1 MPDHGGRVQVIGVDR
16 RRAVAR
22 SSGAGRV
29 IALLAADTLAL
40 FASASVAAI
49 ATLGDRPDTIG
60 GFLGGSLAMVP
71 VLTAGFAIGGLY
83 PGFGVNA
90 IQLLRTAT
98 RQTSL
103 VFLILI
109 GTAYVLLP
117 TPTYPLFTFVTWW
130 LGSLIV
136 VPLSRWL
143 LSSAAA
149 ARDWWRE
156 PVMLFGSEQ
165 ALASTVDS
173 LSRARHLGYQ
183 PIAIVMKPLPPQ
195 VALTGEWRDLM
206 VVHDTEAVAT
216 AAGLGVRTALVLGS
230 ATPIEQWAA
239 DLREHFRHVILVHS
253 LEDRYIEP
261 VAIRY
266 LGTAIGLDF
275 KNRLLVRR
283 NAVVKRLLDVTLS
296 AVAIA
301 VTAPLMVIAA
311 IAVMLRDPGPWWHGQ
326 IREGRGGRLFR
337 MWKLRTMYLDAELRL
352 ARHLETDPNARAE
365 WDREFKLTEDP
376 RVIPGIG
383 PLLRRSSLDE
393 CPQFW
398 NVIRGEM
405 SLVGP
410 RALPP
415 YHLEAF
421 RPEFRQIR
429 RRVRPGMTGMWQVM
443 SRGRGAIERQE
454 ALDRYYIYNWSI
466 WMDLFVLAKTA
477 LTVPRGRGAR

>member
-1 MPDHGGRVQVIGVDR
+1 MPDHGDRVQVIGVDGGR
-16 RRAVAR
+16 VMIRA
-22 SSGAGRV
+22 SGAGRV
-29 IALLAADTLAL
+29 AALLASDTLAL
-40 FASASVAAI
+40 FAAASLAAI
-49 ATLGDRPDTIG
+49 ATLGDRPG
-60 GFLGGSLAMVP
+60 AMEGFLGGSLAMVP
-71 VLTAGFAIGGLY
+71 ILAAGFAIGGLY
-83 PGFGVNA
+83 PGFGVSA
-90 IQLLRTAT
+90 IHLLRTAT
-98 RQTSL
+98 LQTSL
-103 VFLILI
+103 VFLIVT
-109 GTAYVLLP
+109 GTAYGLLRA
-117 TPTYPLFTFVTWW
+117 PTYPVSTFAAWW
-130 LGSLIV
+130 LCSLIA

-149 ARDWWRE
+149 SRGWWRE
-156 PVMLFGSEQ
+156 PVMLFGCEQ
-165 ALASTVDS
+165 AVTSTIDS

-183 PIAIVMKPLPPQ
+183 PVAVVMKPIPPH
-195 VALTGEWRDLM
+195 VTLTGDWRGLL
-206 VVHDTEAVAT
+206 VVFERDAVAT
-216 AAGLGVRTALVLGS
+216 AARLGVRTALLLGH
-230 ATPIEQWAA
+230 ATPIEHWAA
-239 DLREHFRHVILVHS
+239 DLREHFRHVILVHT

-266 LGTAIGLDF
+266 LGSAIGLDF
-275 KNRLLVRR
+275 KNRLLVPR

-296 AVAIA
+296 SAALA
-301 VTAPLMVIAA
+301 ASLPLMIVAA

-326 IREGRGGRLFR
+326 LREGRGGRLFR
-337 MWKLRTMYLDAELRL
+337 MWKLRTMFLDAEARL
-352 ARHLETDPNARAE
+352 ARHLESHPEARAE
-365 WDREFKLTEDP
+365 WDREFKLTDDP

-383 PLLRRSSLDE
+383 ALLRRSSLDE

-415 YHLEAF
+415 YHLDAF
-421 RPEFRQIR
+421 GPEFREIR

-443 SRGRGAIERQE
+443 SRGRGAIDRQE

>member
-1 MPDHGGRVQVIGVDR
+1 MPDHGARVQVIGVGGSR
-16 RRAVAR
+16 VMPR

-29 IALLAADTLAL
+29 MALLVSDTVAL
-40 FASASVAAI
+40 FASAVVAAI
-49 ATLGDRPDTIG
+49 ATLGDRPG
-60 GFLGGSLAMVP
+60 ASAGFLGGRLAMVP
-71 VLTAGFAIGGLY
+71 ILAAGFAIGGLY
-83 PGFGVNA
+83 PGFGVSA
-90 IQLLRTAT
+90 IHLLRTAT

-103 VFLILI
+103 VFLIVA
-109 GTAYVLLP
+109 GTTYVLLR
-117 TPTYPLFTFVTWW
+117 TPTYPPSTFVAWW
-130 LGSLIV
+130 LCSLV
-136 VPLSRWL
+136 AVPLSRWL

-149 ARDWWRE
+149 SRDWWRE
-156 PVMLFGSEQ
+156 PVMLFGCEP

-183 PIAIVMKPLPPQ
+183 PVAVVMKPLP
-195 VALTGEWRDLM
+195 VHATLTDDWRGLLL
-206 VVHDTEAVAT
+206 VRDTEAVAM
-216 AAGLGVRTALVLGS
+216 AAGLGIRTALLLGHT
-230 ATPIEQWAA
+230 TPIEHWAS

-266 LGTAIGLDF
+266 LGTAIGMDF

-283 NAVVKRLLDVTLS
+283 NAAIKRLMDIAIS
-296 AVAIA
+296 AGALA
-301 VTAPLMVIAA
+301 VLLPVMVVAA
-311 IAVMLRDPGPWWHGQ
+311 IAIALSDPGPWWHAQ
-326 IREGRGGRLFR
+326 YREGRGGRLFR
-337 MWKLRTMYLDAELRL
+337 MWKLRTMYLDADERLSQHL
-352 ARHLETDPNARAE
+352 ARNPDARAE
-365 WDREFKLTEDP
+365 WEREFKLASDP
-376 RVIPGIG
+376 RVLPVIG
-383 PLLRRSSLDE
+383 RLLRRSSLDE

-421 RPEFRQIR
+421 GPAFREIR

-443 SRGRGAIERQE
+443 SRGHGAIERQE